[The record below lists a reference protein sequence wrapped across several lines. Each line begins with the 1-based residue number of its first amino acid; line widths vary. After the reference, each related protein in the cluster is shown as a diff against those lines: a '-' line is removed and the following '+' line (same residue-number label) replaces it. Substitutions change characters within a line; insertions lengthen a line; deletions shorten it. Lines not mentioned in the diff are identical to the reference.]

1 MKTSNKILLGA
12 LIVLLIAIT
21 ALMVVVR
28 VTI

>member
-12 LIVLLIAIT
+12 LIVLLVAIT

-28 VTI
+28 MAI

>member
-12 LIVLLIAIT
+12 LIVLLFAIT

-28 VTI
+28 MAI